1 MGLVV
6 RDFKRYWPRSRMP
19 YEIDPALPPGSLG
32 HQAVLDAIA
41 QWNQTAAIQ
50 LVPRAGE
57 KDYVV
62 YMSGASG
69 TGCSSAVG
77 RQGGRQEIPCDLAWA
92 GIPAV
97 MHETGHAVGLIHEHQ
112 RSDRDQ
118 YIDVDSAVQNG
129 KDFKIDSKA
138 TRIGN
143 YDCVSLMHYPPETG
157 KIAIKPG
164 GCPSVGGATGL
175 SPGDQAALR
184 YLYPTIEVWR
194 SKWTKDWTALVPFSL
209 KGQAF
214 LLAYKGGTGEVDI
227 DRLNADG
234 QGTTTVW
241 EGKWTKGWT
250 ALVPFVL
257 NGKSYLLAYKGGS
270 GTVAIDVIKGGGQGT
285 TTVWEGKWTKG
296 WTALVP
302 FVLNGKSYLL
312 AYKGGSGTVAIDVIK
327 GGGQGTTTVWEGK
340 WTKGWSLMVPYLRN
354 AIYHIGSYKTNSG
367 RADFDLIR
375 TNAQGTTVVGR
386 TRWSKGWT
394 ALVPFELNGQ
404 TFLLSYKKA
413 SGTVAID
420 RVT

>member
-296 WTALVP
+296 W
-302 FVLNGKSYLL
+302 
-312 AYKGGSGTVAIDVIK
+312 
-327 GGGQGTTTVWEGK
+327 
-340 WTKGWSLMVPYLRN
+340 SLMVPYLRN